1 MALTRTTAFG
11 MTVTDTEIVLTSYT
25 GLQVSHQIIIDG
37 EVMRVLSLPPTTPGV
52 NAQIGVLRGIRGSA
66 VSAHPPGS
74 VATYGPPADFGPA
87 KSQKRDIVSISANGV
102 IPNPTPG
109 TDKVV
114 FINGTVALATLGLSN
129 PAKDNDGDMLI
140 VVANGKAAH
149 ILTYPAAPGSAIG
162 LGGGAAATD
171 VITFSGVAQTSVA
184 FIAANELWIL
194 LGPASGAGAVAAGTV
209 IT

>member
-1 MALTRTTAFG
+1 MA
-11 MTVTDTEIVLTSYT
+11 VTDTEIVLASYT
-25 GLQVSHQIIIDG
+25 GLQVSHQIVIDG
-37 EVMRVLSLPPTTPGV
+37 ESMRVLSLPPSTPGV

-66 VSAHPPGS
+66 VSAHPPGA
-74 VATYGPPADFGPA
+74 VATYGPPSDFGPA
-87 KSQKRDIVSISANGV
+87 KSQKRDIVSVSINGV

-114 FINGTVALATLGLSN
+114 LLNGTTALATLTLSN
-129 PAKDNDGDMLI
+129 PVKDNDGDILT

-149 ILTYPAAPGSAIG
+149 VLTYTTTG
-162 LGGGAAATD
+162 LGGGGAATD
-171 VITFSGVAQTSVA
+171 VVTFSAAAQTAVS

-194 LGPASGAGAVAAGTV
+194 LGGASGTGAVAGAPV